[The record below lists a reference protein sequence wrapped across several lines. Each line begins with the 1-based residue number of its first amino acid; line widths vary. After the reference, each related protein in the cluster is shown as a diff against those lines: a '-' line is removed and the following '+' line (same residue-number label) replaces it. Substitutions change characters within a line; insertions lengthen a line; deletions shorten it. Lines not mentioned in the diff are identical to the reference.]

1 MLTSSGAGGE
11 LKGGRLMM
19 ATFYHG
25 WWSWVRQAACWG
37 PGVGRGRRTLNTISH
52 SAKYFSRKHQSLFP
66 WCLALTPFHT
76 GRTQTQI
83 KIKIPGW
90 LHVASWA
97 VGLSDRFYWSHQ
109 MQTFQD
115 LFSLLIIFF
124 CLPTGGLFISNTL
137 VEKNIRSYQ
146 WRSYMPSC
154 KPECLL
160 LRNKNPGK
168 QALGGP
174 KDGKFTSIVQLT
186 PL

>member
-1 MLTSSGAGGE
+1 
-11 LKGGRLMM
+11 M
-19 ATFYHG
+19 AIFYHM
-25 WWSWVRQAACWG
+25 WWSWVRHAACWEL
-37 PGVGRGRRTLNTISH
+37 GVGRGRRTLNTISH

-66 WCLALTPFHT
+66 PCLALTPFHT

-90 LHVASWA
+90 LHIASWA

-137 VEKNIRSYQ
+137 VGKNIRSYQ
-146 WRSYMPSC
+146 WRSYTPSC

-160 LRNKNPGK
+160 LTNKNPGK

-174 KDGKFTSIVQLT
+174 KDSKFTSIVQLT